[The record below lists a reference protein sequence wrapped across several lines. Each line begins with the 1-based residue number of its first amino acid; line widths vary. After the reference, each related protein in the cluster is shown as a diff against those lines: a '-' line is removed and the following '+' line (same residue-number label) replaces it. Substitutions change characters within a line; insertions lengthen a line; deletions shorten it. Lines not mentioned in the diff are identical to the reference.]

1 MSEKKSNIGIVKAVE
16 GSVVVVYFEKKL
28 PPIYTKLVCNLDNEK
43 QIVVEVEDH
52 IDIHHIRGVAITST
66 QGLSRGDEMID
77 TDVNFLRFA
86 LSTISHFLY
95 FSII

>member
-52 IDIHHIRGVAITST
+52 IDTHHIRGVAITST

-77 TDVNFLRFA
+77 TDGPLTVPV
-86 LSTISHFLY
+86 
-95 FSII
+95 